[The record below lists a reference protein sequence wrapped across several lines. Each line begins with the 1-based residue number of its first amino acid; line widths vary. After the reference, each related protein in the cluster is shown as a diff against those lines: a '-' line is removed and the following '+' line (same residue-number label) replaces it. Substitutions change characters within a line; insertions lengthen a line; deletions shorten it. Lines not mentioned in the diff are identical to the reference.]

1 MIALLLARAGGK
13 TWLSTLFRLEKLSP
27 KPARNGMTVTTNT
40 ARKAGMAAIRK
51 NLRSKAL
58 QVRRATW
65 RAGPGRT
72 GPGRPAGPGGRR
84 LGWPSSSGWGPGP
97 SRPSCPLMVAPS
109 LSRPGGRPDGR
120 SGPGGRPGSWREP
133 APAALVP
140 AVFLLLEAG
149 LLEHG
154 VLPAGGERHGLGGCS
169 AVDELRDGDLLV
181 LLTLVE
187 GRRGRERRRLGV
199 RGDVGQGLEV
209 IAGHPLDVRARHRL
223 VDREPRL
230 VPGQDL
236 GLVERRRGQVLHQLP
251 GRVLLVL
258 GDVGV
263 DEHAPGAERH
273 ARVGGQALRGLETDL
288 ACDGRARRRGE
299 LMAGEG
305 GDPVVV
311 HGHFAL
317 VEVVHAVDGR
327 EGADALGGVL
337 GHQLLVERGPLER
350 ARGVEQ

>member
-1 MIALLLARAGGK
+1 MIALLLARVGGK

-27 KPARNGMTVTTNT
+27 KPTRNGMTVTTNT

-84 LGWPSSSGWGPGP
+84 LGWAGGAGGGPGP
-97 SRPSCPLMVAPS
+97 SRPSCPLMVPPS
-109 LSRPGGRPDGR
+109 LSRPGGRHDGR
-120 SGPGGRPGSWREP
+120 SGPAAGPGSWREP

-149 LLEHG
+149 LLKHG
-154 VLPAGGERHGLGGCS
+154 VLPAGGERHGLGGGS

-199 RGDVGQGLEV
+199 GGDVGQGLEV

-236 GLVERRRGQVLHQLP
+236 GPVERRRGQVLHELP

-273 ARVGGQALRGLETDL
+273 ARAAGRALRSLEADH
-288 ACDGRARRRGE
+288 ARDGRARRGGE
-299 LMAGEG
+299 LVARER

-311 HGHFAL
+311 HGHLAL
-317 VEVVHAVDGR
+317 VKVVDAVDRGV
-327 EGADALGGVL
+327 GPDALGGIL
-337 GHQLLVERGPLER
+337 GHQLLVESGPLEG
-350 ARGVEQ
+350 AR